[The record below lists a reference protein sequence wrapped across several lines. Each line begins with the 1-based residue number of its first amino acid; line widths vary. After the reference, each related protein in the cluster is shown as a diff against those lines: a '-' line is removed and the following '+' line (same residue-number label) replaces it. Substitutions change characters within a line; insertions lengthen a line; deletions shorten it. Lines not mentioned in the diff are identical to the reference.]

1 VALVK
6 LGFIIDHR
14 VCIGCHAC
22 TVACKAENDVPLGDF
37 RTWVKTVEHGEFPD
51 VSRSFLIERCN
62 HCENAP
68 CVAICPVNALYKRDD
83 GIVDFNTDQCIG
95 CRACQAAC
103 PYDAIYMDSRQ
114 GHTVAKCNFCSHRI
128 DAGSEPACVI
138 VCPTEAIVFGDL
150 DDPTSPISALR
161 QNGAV
166 QPRAELKTEPQL
178 AYVGVNDVV
187 LEADRTSERPS
198 AIMTSPWNGSA
209 NGSAPAAETAE
220 AHDVYN
226 VSHQAPWHS
235 LVAAY
240 MGTKAIA
247 TGVLLLG
254 ALAIGSGYEPER
266 ETIALAAPAIAL
278 LFLTIT
284 SLFLVIDLERPERF
298 LRIVLQPN
306 WTSWLV
312 RGAYLLLTFGA
323 LSTLWLVLEIAGA
336 EDAAR
341 VVAWASVPVSLATAG
356 YTAWLFWQAPGREL
370 WRTRAFLPQL
380 LAQTVVAGASVW
392 AFVLAVSGAEREL
405 QEALVIALLGGLAVS
420 ALATARE
427 FSRSGTTHLR
437 RARSLAL
444 RGALAPAFW
453 LGAVLAGHLAPAALA
468 VAYVAADGP
477 AALLVAA
484 GVLAL
489 IGQTAQD
496 EVWLRAGQ
504 AVSQS

>member
-1 VALVK
+1 VK

-278 LFLTIT
+278 LFLT
-284 SLFLVIDLERPERF
+284 
-298 LRIVLQPN
+298 
-306 WTSWLV
+306 
-312 RGAYLLLTFGA
+312 FGA